1 MGNKEFL
8 PVREK
13 QEIVRQVPERQDM
26 ERQKIKVNRTT
37 EGTVFEV
44 AFLVMALV
52 VWALIILMLSKAPD
66 VIATH
71 FDAHGHPNGYGS
83 PWGLLV
89 PCLIITGVGVLL
101 LVVAY
106 HPHLVNMPVEV
117 KTLRQT
123 ELAIRST
130 RVAALVVL
138 LLTLSIPATL
148 LFFESPSP
156 WPVFG
161 SVGLLLAV
169 ALYYS
174 VRIYRER

>member
-1 MGNKEFL
+1 MTKKE
-8 PVREK
+8 
-13 QEIVRQVPERQDM
+13 
-26 ERQKIKVNRTT
+26 KIRVNRTT
-37 EGTVFEV
+37 EGTIFEV
-44 AFLVMALV
+44 AFLVLAIV
-52 VWALIILMLSKAPD
+52 VWVLIILMLSKAPD
-66 VIATH
+66 VITTH
-71 FDAHGHPNGYGS
+71 FDGRGHPNGYGS

-89 PCLIITGVGVLL
+89 PCLITTGVGVLL

-106 HPHLVNMPVEV
+106 HPHLINMPVEV
-117 KTLRQT
+117 KNLRQH

-156 WPVFG
+156 WPILG

-169 ALYYS
+169 AVYYS
-174 VRIYRER
+174 VCIYRAR

>member
-1 MGNKEFL
+1 M
-8 PVREK
+8 EK
-13 QEIVRQVPERQDM
+13 K
-26 ERQKIKVNRTT
+26 KIKVNRTK
-37 EGTVFEV
+37 EGTVFEI
-44 AFLVMALV
+44 AFVMLTV
-52 VWALIILMLSKAPD
+52 IVWALIIWMLSKAPD

-89 PCLIITGVGVLL
+89 PCLITTGVGALL

-106 HPHLVNMPVEV
+106 HPHLINMPVEV
-117 KTLRQT
+117 KNLRQH

-130 RVAALVVL
+130 RVVALVVL

-156 WPVFG
+156 WPILG

-169 ALYYS
+169 AVYYS
-174 VRIYRER
+174 VCIYRAR

>member
-1 MGNKEFL
+1 M
-8 PVREK
+8 EK
-13 QEIVRQVPERQDM
+13 K
-26 ERQKIKVNRTT
+26 KIKVNRTK
-37 EGTVFEV
+37 EGTVFEI
-44 AFLVMALV
+44 AFVMLTV
-52 VWALIILMLSKAPD
+52 IVWALIIWMLSKAPD

-89 PCLIITGVGVLL
+89 PCLITTGVGVLL

-106 HPHLVNMPVEV
+106 HPHLINMPVEV
-117 KTLRQT
+117 KNLRQH

-156 WPVFG
+156 WPIFG

-169 ALYYS
+169 AVYYS
-174 VRIYRER
+174 VCIYRAR